1 MLVSE
6 FYIKLSTPIKIQE
19 TREQFLKLS
28 KAARDKSKDVGG
40 FIGGKMF
47 NGIRKAGYVEYR
59 DVVSL
64 DMDSIPTGQTE
75 TVINRLYQLGVTFCA
90 YSTRNHSPEAPRLR
104 VVFPLDRSITAD
116 EYEPISRKMAY
127 IIQPEMTWF
136 DRTTF
141 DVSRI
146 MYWPSICYD
155 SQYVYNWADMPFVSA
170 DGLLALYTDWRN
182 FSEWPRCPSEDLNH
196 APNTRQA
203 DPLEKKGAVGAF
215 CKIYTIQ
222 SAIASLPLCAY
233 SFSLFIRY
241 KNLSLSHSGAR
252 DNLFHER
259 GSE

>member
-90 YSTRNHSPEAPRLR
+90 YSTAQTHHTHSGWY
-104 VVFPLDRSITAD
+104 S
-116 EYEPISRKMAY
+116 
-127 IIQPEMTWF
+127 
-136 DRTTF
+136 
-141 DVSRI
+141 
-146 MYWPSICYD
+146 
-155 SQYVYNWADMPFVSA
+155 
-170 DGLLALYTDWRN
+170 
-182 FSEWPRCPSEDLNH
+182 
-196 APNTRQA
+196 
-203 DPLEKKGAVGAF
+203 
-215 CKIYTIQ
+215 
-222 SAIASLPLCAY
+222 PLCPY
-233 SFSLFIRY
+233 RM
-241 KNLSLSHSGAR
+241 
-252 DNLFHER
+252 
-259 GSE
+259 